1 MKKFL
6 NNILSIFISILFI
19 YNFIFI
25 AIIFL
30 LLNRDF
36 YYLHIKYLDLVE
48 KTGYS
53 LENIKTNYKKIK

>member
-53 LENIKTNYKKIK
+53 LENIQTNYNYI